1 MAARPRPSTEE
12 PAGAAEPVKGVEG
25 ARGKDTSTQKTDD
38 LMEIVKKLQKA
49 GSLEPRIE
57 FLINR
62 INEVQQAKKKA
73 IEELGEAENV
83 WDALKKELDSLVRRI
98 PNGTKVE
105 SSMNVFG
112 TITDTGETVGNM
124 QPVFV
129 FRRFQTLEK
138 ETKMKIRKEGRP
150 EQLAREICALD
161 SNKEQLLREEKL
173 VEVRLEDVKRQLCS
187 LCGPEGPSDLTEG
200 LFLRSQEAAAAV
212 QLFREENRK
221 AEELLEAAAQHHQQ
235 LKQRC
240 QQLQEKRQRLK
251 EELEKYRV
259 QAQSVQ
265 EEGAGPQ
272 GVRPEQLA
280 REICA
285 LDSNKEQLLREGEV
299 RGGGNL
305 DLPLSVLLISAL
317 PATEKLVEVRLEDVK
332 RQLCSLCGPEGPS
345 DLTEGLFLRSQ
356 EAAAAV
362 QLFREENRKAEELL
376 EAAAQHHQQ
385 LKQRCQQLQEKR
397 QRWTYGSCPHFSGRL
412 KEELEK
418 YRVQA
423 QSVQEEGAGPQG
435 VGSPKVLAVF
445 EEKDPELPTKEGLI
459 PS

>member
-38 LMEIVKKLQKA
+38 LMEIVKKLQK

-83 WDALKKELDSLVRRI
+83 WDALKKELDSLHEEKVHLKEILNKKQESLRI
-98 PNGTKVE
+98 LQLHCQEKE
-105 SSMNVFG
+105 S
-112 TITDTGETVGNM
+112 EA
-124 QPVFV
+124 Q
-129 FRRFQTLEK
+129 RKQTLLQECKERISSLNLQIEEEK
-138 ETKMKIRKEGRP
+138 NKQRQLRLDFEEQLEALIDQHKDLWEFHRP

-272 GVRPEQLA
+272 GV
-280 REICA
+280 
-285 LDSNKEQLLREGEV
+285 
-299 RGGGNL
+299 
-305 DLPLSVLLISAL
+305 
-317 PATEKLVEVRLEDVK
+317 
-332 RQLCSLCGPEGPS
+332 
-345 DLTEGLFLRSQ
+345 
-356 EAAAAV
+356 
-362 QLFREENRKAEELL
+362 
-376 EAAAQHHQQ
+376 
-385 LKQRCQQLQEKR
+385 
-397 QRWTYGSCPHFSGRL
+397 
-412 KEELEK
+412 
-418 YRVQA
+418 
-423 QSVQEEGAGPQG
+423 
-435 VGSPKVLAVF
+435 GSPKVLAVF